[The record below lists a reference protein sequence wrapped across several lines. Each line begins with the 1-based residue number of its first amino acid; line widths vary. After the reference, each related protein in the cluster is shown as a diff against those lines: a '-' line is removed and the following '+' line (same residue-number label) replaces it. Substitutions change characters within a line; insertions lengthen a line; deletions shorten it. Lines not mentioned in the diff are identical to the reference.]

1 MWFNSIFNEVFHP
14 TGLTCCT
21 DGGDIHARYHPN
33 RCRGGCGAPKRK
45 ILPNFYRGSLVQRV
59 SGPEIVIVKGNAFCD
74 MFFCRHIRQLLL
86 ILLFCGYCT
95 VNVNFL
101 VNHSMVQKE
110 SQFISEVQSTS
121 EQWRNLWHCQPLSD
135 TAKWR
140 DWMKL
145 NSPMMDIALHC
156 IMMDMFFTF
165 NSCDRCLSR
174 AVQ

>member
-1 MWFNSIFNEVFHP
+1 MGVISTPDITPIGAEVGVGPQTENF
-14 TGLTCCT
+14 
-21 DGGDIHARYHPN
+21 A
-33 RCRGGCGAPKRK
+33 KF
-45 ILPNFYRGSLVQRV
+45 LPRVQRV

-121 EQWRNLWHCQPLSD
+121 EQ
-135 TAKWR
+135 
-140 DWMKL
+140 
-145 NSPMMDIALHC
+145 
-156 IMMDMFFTF
+156 
-165 NSCDRCLSR
+165 
-174 AVQ
+174 